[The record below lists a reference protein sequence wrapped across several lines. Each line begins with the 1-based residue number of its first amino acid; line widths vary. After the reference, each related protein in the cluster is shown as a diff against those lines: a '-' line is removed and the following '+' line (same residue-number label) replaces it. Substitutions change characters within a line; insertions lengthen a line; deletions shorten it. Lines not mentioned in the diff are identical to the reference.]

1 MSDPD
6 LFPELNRLDDQRW
19 EKFNTLLVTGAIPV
33 PRGSILIS
41 EARLRNLQDYLN
53 QARFEYVMA
62 GVEAKKHREQT
73 SLRKKLK
80 TF

>member
-1 MSDPD
+1 VSDPD
-6 LFPELNRLDDQRW
+6 LFPELNRLDEQRW
-19 EKFNTLLVTGAIPV
+19 EKFNTLLVTGVILV

-62 GVEAKKHREQT
+62 GVEAK
-73 SLRKKLK
+73 
-80 TF
+80 